1 MKTVTHLPT
10 SVNFDR
16 PAPPRVV
23 IVGGGLAGLAAAAA
37 LTGHD
42 LQITLLESRPR
53 LGGRAGSF
61 VDPASGELVDNCQH
75 VGMACCVNLIDFC
88 ERVGVADLFKRD
100 PVIVFVGP
108 DRRVSKMSA
117 GRIPAPFH
125 LTASMLKLS
134 FLTFLDKLRIAYG
147 MARLRFDAAGRP
159 GETFESWL
167 KRHAQNDRTIERFWG
182 SVLVSALNERL
193 DRMDIFHARKVFFE
207 GFLENRQGYALDI
220 PAAPLGEIYGVRMEE
235 WLARRGVEVRLK
247 TGVKRV
253 EIDHESSVQS
263 VILRSGERLEADFVI
278 VSVPFDRIADMFQA
292 DANGNSPAPK
302 SIESIEASP
311 ITGVHLWF
319 DKPVFPFAHAAIVG
333 KTIQWVFNHTELQGR
348 EPAGQYLQVVISASY
363 DLVGRDNESIKDL
376 VLQEL
381 SELWPEAS
389 GASLKRYRVVIE
401 HGATFA
407 VRPGIEALRPPQ
419 RTAVDGLFFAG
430 DWTDTG
436 WPATMEGAVRSGYLA
451 AEGVLDDLG
460 RARRLLKPDL
470 PAGALARFLLGRKPV
485 NRTIPGESR
494 SKL

>member
-1 MKTVTHLPT
+1 MKTVPQ
-10 SVNFDR
+10 SPMYVNFER

-23 IVGGGLAGLAAAAA
+23 IVGGGLAGLSTAAA

-100 PVIVFVGP
+100 PTIVFVGP
-108 DRRVSKMSA
+108 DGRVSKMTA
-117 GRIPAPFH
+117 GRTPAPFH
-125 LTASMLKLS
+125 LTGSMLKLS

-147 MARLRFDAAGRP
+147 MARLRFDAAGKP
-159 GETFESWL
+159 GETFEAWL
-167 KRHAQNDRTIERFWG
+167 KRSGQNARTIERFWG

-193 DRMDIFHARKVFFE
+193 DRMDIGHARKVFFE
-207 GFLENRQGYALDI
+207 GFLKNQQGYALDI

-235 WLARRGVEVRLK
+235 WLARKGVEVRLK
-247 TGVKRV
+247 TGVKRI
-253 EIDHESSVQS
+253 EIDHESSIQS
-263 VILRSGERLEADFVI
+263 VILRSGERVDADFVI
-278 VSVPFDRIADMFQA
+278 VTVPFDRIADMFEV
-292 DANGNSPAPK
+292 DASGNSAAPK

-319 DKPVFPFAHAAIVG
+319 DRRVFPFAHSAIVG

-348 EPAGQYLQVVISASY
+348 EPEGQYLQVVISASY

-376 VLQEL
+376 VLKEL
-381 SELWPEAS
+381 SELWPEA
-389 GASLKRYRVVIE
+389 AAATLKRYRVVIE

-407 VRPGIEALRPPQ
+407 VRPGVDALRPPQ

-470 PAGALARFLLGRKPV
+470 PAGALARFLLGGKPHH
-485 NRTIPGESR
+485 RTTPGESR
-494 SKL
+494 SKR